1 MKWEKKTRS
10 GKTVYM
16 DMQGNE
22 LKFNDGITWV
32 QIVPEYGSIT
42 ITE

>member
-1 MKWEKKTRS
+1 MKWKKESRS
-10 GKTVYM
+10 SKTIYR
-16 DMQGNE
+16 DLEGNE

-42 ITE
+42 ISE

>member
-1 MKWEKKTRS
+1 MKWKKEARGS
-10 GKTVYM
+10 RTVYT
-16 DMQGNE
+16 DLEGNE

-42 ITE
+42 ISE